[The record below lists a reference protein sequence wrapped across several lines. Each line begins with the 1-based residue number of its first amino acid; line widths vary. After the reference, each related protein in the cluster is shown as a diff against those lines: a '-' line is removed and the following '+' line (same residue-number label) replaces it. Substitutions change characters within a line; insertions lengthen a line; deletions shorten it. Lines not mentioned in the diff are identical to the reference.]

1 MGYLEEVE
9 GMDMHG
15 MVRDTTNII
24 SITGS
29 LDAVNA
35 PEAIRF
41 MLAQVESGWN
51 QLVLDLSQ
59 VDFMSSAGLRTIL
72 MVLKECRHQGGDLR
86 LVGPNAAI
94 GKILKITGFIGVMQV
109 FDDID
114 QAVNSFAMV

>member
-1 MGYLEEVE
+1 MVKYEEGWNMELQATERNSTSV
-9 GMDMHG
+9 
-15 MVRDTTNII
+15 V
-24 SITGS
+24 SIAGS
-29 LDAVNA
+29 LDALNA

-41 MLAQVESGWN
+41 MLAQVERGWN
-51 QLVLDLSQ
+51 QMILDLRQ
-59 VDFMSSAGLRTIL
+59 VDFMSSAGLRAIL
-72 MVLKECRHQGGDLR
+72 IVLKECRHQGGDLR